1 MARLRRAPR
10 PPLPRFA
17 VAWFPA
23 FRGIDRIEAFRARH
37 DPAAALIPAHLS
49 FVFPFATALSR
60 LQVETHVRRVVSRWP
75 PIPVSF
81 RAIRMHANE
90 FVFLMASRGA
100 ASVVG
105 LHDALYTRSL
115 AAHLRPEFTYEPHI
129 TLARQ
134 AEWPKLQ
141 AAYDMAND
149 AFGDEFTDVIREL
162 VLLSVSPAGKIGEP
176 TSFALH
182 SG

>member
-1 MARLRRAPR
+1 VARLRRAPR

-23 FRGIDRIEAFRARH
+23 FRGIEHIVAFRARH

-49 FVFPFATALSR
+49 LVFPFATSLSR

-75 PIPVSF
+75 PIPVTF
-81 RAIRMHANE
+81 RAIRVHANE

-100 ASVVG
+100 ASIVG
-105 LHDALYTRSL
+105 LHDALYTRS
-115 AAHLRPEFTYEPHI
+115 APHLRPEFPYEPHI

-141 AAYDMAND
+141 AAFDAAND
-149 AFGDEFTDVIREL
+149 EFGDELTDVIRE
-162 VLLSVSPAGKIGEP
+162 VGLLSVSPAGKIVEL
-176 TSFALH
+176 TALALY